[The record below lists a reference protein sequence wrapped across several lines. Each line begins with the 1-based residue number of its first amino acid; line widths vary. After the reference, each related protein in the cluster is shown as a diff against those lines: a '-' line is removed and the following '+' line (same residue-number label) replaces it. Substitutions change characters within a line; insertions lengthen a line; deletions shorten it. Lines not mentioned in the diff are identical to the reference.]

1 MSDKLN
7 TTDEIRNSVREN
19 YAAVARSNSGCL
31 PSEGESGCCGTGLFR
46 PETRALGVGYSE
58 AELAAVPDDS
68 IMGLG
73 CGNPTAIAALKAGQT
88 VLDLGAGG
96 GFDCFLAVQKVG
108 PSGLVIAPIPMLGV
122 RISEMSR

>member
-46 PETRALGVGYSE
+46 PETRALGVGCSE
-58 AELAAVPDDS
+58 AELAAAPGHS
-68 IMGLG
+68 ARHI
-73 CGNPTAIAALKAGQT
+73 NPTSSHL
-88 VLDLGAGG
+88 VM
-96 GFDCFLAVQKVG
+96 FR
-108 PSGLVIAPIPMLGV
+108 VIAPASLYAAKAITYGGP
-122 RISEMSR
+122 I